1 MAYSSAYDT
10 SNRERPVLRGGGGWH
25 RLGNALKTTVLL
37 AGLTA
42 LALVIGQRL
51 GGPRG
56 LLYAGFFVVVMNFVS
71 YWFSDRIALAMHGA
85 QPLTYEQAPWLH
97 QMVER
102 LAARAGMPKPKVY
115 LLPTRSPNAFA
126 TGRNP
131 SHAAVAVTAGILDI
145 LDRRELEGVL
155 AHELGHVRNRDTLIG
170 TVAATMA
177 GVITYAVQ
185 MLFWFGGSM
194 LGRREDDEGGGLGG
208 ALANLGL
215 LLVAPIA
222 ATLLQLAVSRSREYG
237 ADATGAELCGDPDA
251 LADALL
257 KLDRGAHLMPYD
269 RAPATSHLFIVNPL
283 SGGGVMSLFSTHP
296 PIPERVRRLREM
308 GAELGASAPRGW
320 QSAW

>member
-1 MAYSSAYDT
+1 M
-10 SNRERPVLRGGGGWH
+10 PRGGVRGSGWGH

-42 LALVIGQRL
+42 LLLLVGERL

-56 LLYAGFFVVVMNFVS
+56 LVFAGFFVVVMNFGS

-85 QPLTYEQAPWLH
+85 QPLEYAEAPWLH

-102 LAARAGMPKPKVY
+102 LAARAGMPKPKLY
-115 LLPTRSPNAFA
+115 LLPTRTPNAFA

-131 SHAAVAVTAGILDI
+131 EHAAVAVTAGIVDLLDQ
-145 LDRRELEGVL
+145 RELEGVL
-155 AHELGHVRNRDTLIG
+155 AHELAHVKNRDTLIG
-170 TVAATMA
+170 TVAATLA
-177 GVITYAVQ
+177 GVISYAAQ
-185 MLFWFGGSM
+185 MLFWFGGSL
-194 LGRREDDEGGGLGG
+194 LGRGDDDEEGGPGHAMG
-208 ALANLGL
+208 NLGV
-215 LLVAPIA
+215 LLVAPLA

-251 LADALL
+251 LADALM
-257 KLDRGAHLMPYD
+257 KLERGAELMPYD

-283 SGGGVMSLFSTHP
+283 SGGAIMGLFSTHP

-308 GAELGASAPRGW
+308 GASTGSRTW
-320 QSAW
+320 RRAWA

>member
-1 MAYSSAYDT
+1 MAYSRMYDAPARGT
-10 SNRERPVLRGGGGWH
+10 PAPRGGSGWH

-42 LALVIGQRL
+42 LVLLIGQRL
-51 GGPRG
+51 GGPQG
-56 LLYAGFFVVVMNFVS
+56 LLLAGAFVIVMNFVS

-85 QPLTYEQAPWLH
+85 QPLSYEQAPWLH
-97 QMVER
+97 EMVER

-115 LLPTRSPNAFA
+115 LLPTQSPNAFA

-131 SHAAVAVTAGILDI
+131 SHAAVAVTAGILEL

-170 TVAATMA
+170 TVAATLA
-177 GVITYAVQ
+177 GVISYAAQ
-185 MLFWFGGSM
+185 MAFWW
-194 LGRREDDEGGGLGG
+194 GG
-208 ALANLGL
+208 ALLGGRSDDEEGGLADALSSLGL

-237 ADATGAELCGDPDA
+237 ADATGAQLCGDPDA
-251 LADALL
+251 LASALM
-257 KLDRGAHLMPYD
+257 KLERGAHLMPYD

-283 SGGGVMSLFSTHP
+283 SGGGVMALFSTHP

-308 GAELGASAPRGW
+308 GAAMGARAPRGW